1 MTAGE
6 WRYVSTFDRVTI
18 PIGLYA
24 VTAILWALGGQGF
37 WLGFMVALCVRETEA
52 GIQPH
57 MTRAWSVFWA
67 WATRP

>member
-6 WRYVSTFDRVTI
+6 WRYVPTVHRITI

-24 VTAILWALGGQGF
+24 ATSILWLGGQEGF
-37 WLGFMVALCVRETEA
+37 WLGFMVALCTA
-52 GIQPH
+52 DTLSQFTPWL
-57 MTRAWSVFWA
+57 TRAWSVFWA